1 MQQKFIKLV
10 KFKKLSAEKSVT
22 SILDLRALLGL
33 QGVSEIKKVCYSIF
47 VWNQSCYVIWM
58 SDLQFKH
65 ITGIYLQYEHPT
77 IFSVFTL

>member
-33 QGVSEIKKVCYSIF
+33 QGVSEIKKFAIQFLFGIKVDL
-47 VWNQSCYVIWM
+47 M
-58 SDLQFKH
+58 SDL
-65 ITGIYLQYEHPT
+65 YWY
-77 IFSVFTL
+77 IFARCSYFCIH